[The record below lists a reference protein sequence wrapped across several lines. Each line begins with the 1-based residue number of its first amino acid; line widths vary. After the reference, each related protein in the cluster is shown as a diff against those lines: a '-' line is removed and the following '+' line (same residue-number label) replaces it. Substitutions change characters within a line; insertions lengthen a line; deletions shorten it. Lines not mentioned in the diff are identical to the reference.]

1 MAKSI
6 ERGAGRPAFT
16 LIEML
21 AVIGV
26 IGILVAL
33 LLPAIQSTRE
43 LARRSGCANNLT
55 QLMSA
60 CAQYE
65 SAHAVY
71 PPGVVTGVRPVRN
84 SAKGYHHSWL
94 VQILPF
100 CEQTTLWRSVDKS
113 VSVYHPNN
121 DAISQLNLPLHRC
134 PSDLGAFPGPLGT
147 SYAGVHH
154 DVEAPIDIDNH
165 GVFFANSRLRRIDVD
180 DGLSHT
186 IFIGEKVTDAVD
198 FGWMSGTRSTL
209 RNTGS
214 PLNVVGKR
222 GKAGAGLGAEVE
234 LQDHQPEEEIIDA
247 FGFGDAIPKKPPSD
261 YELDDF
267 DVTGRIG
274 MSAGGGFAVGGFSCH
289 HTGVVQFAFG
299 DGAVRR
305 VAESVDRITLQRMA
319 HRANG
324 DVRQDDW

>member
-1 MAKSI
+1 MARRTENS
-6 ERGAGRPAFT
+6 GARRSAFT

-43 LARRSGCANNLT
+43 LARRSQCANNLT

-65 SAHAVY
+65 SAHGVY
-71 PPGVVTGVRPVRN
+71 PPGVVSGVRPVRN

-94 VQILPF
+94 VQIMPF

-113 VSVYHPNN
+113 VSVYHPTN
-121 DAISQLNLPLHRC
+121 DAINQIHLPLHHC
-134 PSDLGAFPGPLGT
+134 PSDPGIGGVGAN
-147 SYAGVHH
+147 YAGVHH

-165 GVFFANSRLRRIDVD
+165 GVFFANSRVRRIDVG

-186 IFIGEKVTDAVD
+186 IFIGEKVADAVD

-222 GKAGAGLGAEVE
+222 GKAGAELGTEVE
-234 LQDHQPEEEIIDA
+234 LQDNQPEEEVIDA

-261 YELDDF
+261 DDF
-267 DVTGRIG
+267 DGMAGIGGIGR
-274 MSAGGGFAVGGFSCH
+274 STGGGFAVGGFSCH

-299 DGAVRR
+299 DGSVQR
-305 VAESVDRITLQRMA
+305 VPETIDQVTLQRLA
-319 HRANG
+319 HRSNG
-324 DVRQDDW
+324 DVREGDW